1 MNSQTV
7 EITSAGIRK
16 ILNKYTP
23 ERAIAEYVWN
33 GFDSSAVENPAYW
46 RIVHGRNG
54 DQVIFF
60 NGLYHFVYRGI
71 YMDGYRFFP
80 HHVLHFGL
88 LGCGSSFGW
97 FL

>member
-33 GFDSSAVENPAYW
+33 GFDAKATVVNIDFEIDNSREFDISKLEKVLT
-46 RIVHGRNG
+46 
-54 DQVIFF
+54 VINDNFADLNIKLSDEF
-60 NGLYHFVYRGI
+60 KRASDNKRKQ
-71 YMDGYRFFP
+71 
-80 HHVLHFGL
+80 L
-88 LGCGSSFGW
+88 L
-97 FL
+97 

>member
-33 GFDSSAVENPAYW
+33 GFDAKATVVNIDFEIDNAELDCCTRKSRHGGVEK
-46 RIVHGRNG
+46 
-54 DQVIFF
+54 D
-60 NGLYHFVYRGI
+60 
-71 YMDGYRFFP
+71 
-80 HHVLHFGL
+80 
-88 LGCGSSFGW
+88 
-97 FL
+97 

>member
-33 GFDSSAVENPAYW
+33 GFDAKATVVNIDFEIDNAELDTIKKSAQHASA
-46 RIVHGRNG
+46 RRRKF
-54 DQVIFF
+54 IFWSA
-60 NGLYHFVYRGI
+60 GPKQMR
-71 YMDGYRFFP
+71 P
-80 HHVLHFGL
+80 
-88 LGCGSSFGW
+88 
-97 FL
+97 

>member
-33 GFDSSAVENPAYW
+33 GFDAKATVVNIDFEIDNADLSP
-46 RIVHGRNG
+46 
-54 DQVIFF
+54 
-60 NGLYHFVYRGI
+60 
-71 YMDGYRFFP
+71 
-80 HHVLHFGL
+80 
-88 LGCGSSFGW
+88 
-97 FL
+97 

>member
-33 GFDSSAVENPAYW
+33 GFDAKATVVNIDFEIDNAELDTIKNI
-46 RIVHGRNG
+46 RITDNG
-54 DQVIFF
+54 TG
-60 NGLYHFVYRGI
+60 NYL
-71 YMDGYRFFP
+71 
-80 HHVLHFGL
+80 
-88 LGCGSSFGW
+88 
-97 FL
+97 

>member
-33 GFDSSAVENPAYW
+33 GFAGMNLSGE
-46 RIVHGRNG
+46 
-54 DQVIFF
+54 
-60 NGLYHFVYRGI
+60 
-71 YMDGYRFFP
+71 
-80 HHVLHFGL
+80 LHEL
-88 LGCGSSFGW
+88 HW
-97 FL
+97 K

>member
-33 GFDSSAVENPAYW
+33 GFDAKATVVNIDFEIDNAELDTIKNIRITDNGTGICYEELPIKFKKFYESQKRICSTSGEPSSDRY
-46 RIVHGRNG
+46 
-54 DQVIFF
+54 
-60 NGLYHFVYRGI
+60 
-71 YMDGYRFFP
+71 
-80 HHVLHFGL
+80 
-88 LGCGSSFGW
+88 
-97 FL
+97 

>member
-33 GFDSSAVENPAYW
+33 GFDAKATIINIDFEN
-46 RIVHGRNG
+46 
-54 DQVIFF
+54 
-60 NGLYHFVYRGI
+60 
-71 YMDGYRFFP
+71 
-80 HHVLHFGL
+80 
-88 LGCGSSFGW
+88 
-97 FL
+97 

>member
-33 GFDSSAVENPAYW
+33 GFDAKAILKLTMQNWTQSKILE
-46 RIVHGRNG
+46 
-54 DQVIFF
+54 
-60 NGLYHFVYRGI
+60 
-71 YMDGYRFFP
+71 
-80 HHVLHFGL
+80 
-88 LGCGSSFGW
+88 
-97 FL
+97 

>member
-33 GFDSSAVENPAYW
+33 GFDAKATVVNIDFEIDNAELCVE
-46 RIVHGRNG
+46 ICGTE
-54 DQVIFF
+54 
-60 NGLYHFVYRGI
+60 YHTWGI
-71 YMDGYRFFP
+71 ITQY
-80 HHVLHFGL
+80 GL
-88 LGCGSSFGW
+88 LNSWEMEQGS
-97 FL
+97 

>member
-33 GFDSSAVENPAYW
+33 GFDAMQNWTQSKILE
-46 RIVHGRNG
+46 
-54 DQVIFF
+54 
-60 NGLYHFVYRGI
+60 
-71 YMDGYRFFP
+71 
-80 HHVLHFGL
+80 
-88 LGCGSSFGW
+88 
-97 FL
+97 